1 MTRVPNRRTLLAAF
15 AGMIAALS
23 AKTARAASHGKQS
36 FIDKAF
42 EMKRLAESMGDQSY
56 GAVVARGDQIVGLG
70 PSRVVLKKD
79 ITAHAE
85 REALR
90 DAKARL
96 GKSDLSGCMMYSTSR
111 PCGDCERAA
120 ARAKI
125 SRMYYG
131 PQGTDAG
138 APRDT

>member
-1 MTRVPNRRTLLAAF
+1 MTRLPNRRTLLAAF
-15 AGMIAALS
+15 AGMLAALS
-23 AKTARAASHGKQS
+23 AKPARAASHGKQA

-42 EMKRLAESMGDQSY
+42 EMKRLAESTGDQSY
-56 GAVVARGDQIVGLG
+56 GAVVVRGDEIVGLG
-70 PSRVVLKKD
+70 PSRVVVKKD
-79 ITAHAE
+79 FTAHAE

-90 DAKARL
+90 GAQAKL
-96 GKSDLSGCMMYSTSR
+96 GKSDLSGCVMYSTSR
-111 PCGDCERAA
+111 PCSGCERAA
-120 ARAKI
+120 AQAKI